1 MDPQKIDFFS
11 LKVLCAVFRQRSFSA
26 AGEGIGLSQSVVSYT
41 IDRLRK
47 SFDDPLFIRRGGGI
61 VPTDRCTEIVSESE
75 ALLSGFETMVAPAKI
90 EPDRIDRTFRISC
103 NFFERSF
110 VLPKIVRSL
119 RDAAPLAR
127 LTVLQ
132 AGTDGPKLIADG
144 MVDLLIGPMREETEH
159 QYCRTLFRDE
169 YVCLM
174 DPAHQLSAVRP
185 SLEDILSA
193 NMVEVSY
200 GEGWTSDYLVQLDSL
215 AKERRPAIVKVP
227 SPGDVQRIIQ
237 GTDLIAIVPRL
248 YAQTLE
254 PSLHVT
260 DLPFASSLQVDLVW
274 TTRTHGSA
282 VHKWFRDLVANAV
295 RSQSPQFQ

>member
-1 MDPQKIDFFS
+1 M
-11 LKVLCAVFRQRSFSA
+11 C
-26 AGEGIGLSQSVVSYT
+26 
-41 IDRLRK
+41 
-47 SFDDPLFIRRGGGI
+47 
-61 VPTDRCTEIVSESE
+61 
-75 ALLSGFETMVAPAKI
+75 SGPKI
-90 EPDRIDRTFRISC
+90 EPDRVDRTFRISC
-103 NFFERSF
+103 NFFERNF
-110 VLPKIVRSL
+110 VLPKIVKSL

-132 AGTDGPKLIADG
+132 AGTDGLRQINEGLA
-144 MVDLLIGPMREETEH
+144 DLLIGPMREETEH

-169 YVCLM
+169 YVCVM
-174 DPAHQLSAVRP
+174 DPAHQLASVTP
-185 SLEDILSA
+185 SLDDLLNS

-200 GEGWTSDYLVQLDSL
+200 GEEWTSDYLVQLNSL
-215 AKERRPAIVKVP
+215 ARERKQAIVKVP

-254 PSLHVT
+254 PNLHVT

-282 VHKWFRDLVANAV
+282 VHKWFRDLVADAV
-295 RSQSPQFQ
+295 RKQAA